1 MTSHAILY
9 RLGRFEVGRLTL
21 IARAV
26 RVNRPYQ
33 FDHSRL
39 TRRSELEFTRNSKMG
54 FNFREF
60 KGLQRRIGLQHWH
73 VFAGFWCP
81 KL

>member
-9 RLGRFEVGRLTL
+9 RLGRFQVGAIDLNRP
-21 IARAV
+21 AV

-33 FDHSRL
+33 FDRL
-39 TRRSELEFTRNSKMG
+39 ARHTQIRIGIHQEFEIG

-60 KGLQRRIGLQHWH
+60 KSLQRRIGL
-73 VFAGFWCP
+73 FPDF
-81 KL
+81 L